1 MRKDENLIWPVI
13 YLLMI
18 LFLYVGYIEI
28 SLVTVKANSNE
39 NRILWSILTQ
49 KKKTSLIFFCL
60 SSEKI
65 KDCIFKRHSTLTQTR
80 LLERCE
86 ETIRDRQANIE
97 NTFACLNVC
106 TFERRAGRASEWCLN
121 VWKDANSR
129 IYRYLRPSTF
139 ADSLD
144 SRHKKT

>member
-1 MRKDENLIWPVI
+1 MTSNISTYDTFFIRWLYWNKFSYSQSKLKWKQNTLK
-13 YLLMI
+13 YLN
-18 LFLYVGYIEI
+18 
-28 SLVTVKANSNE
+28 T
-39 NRILWSILTQ
+39 